1 MADNWVE
8 KYFTAWNGTDADAVA
23 AFVTDDVVFEDVT
36 AGHVAH
42 GAHQF
47 RKFVEICYRRVPD
60 ARYEV
65 VASRTSDDSYAVE
78 WVMQPMGVRGASVGT
93 LREGR
98 IASNRDYW
106 NGAEFQP

>member
-1 MADNWVE
+1 
-8 KYFTAWNGTDADAVA
+8 
-23 AFVTDDVVFEDVT
+23 
-36 AGHVAH
+36 
-42 GAHQF
+42 
-47 RKFVEICYRRVPD
+47 VPD